1 MASARTIIKNAYRK
15 AGITALGAAL
25 TSAQADVGLSLL
37 EETLSD
43 LVHKGT
49 LGRVRDV
56 YTTSDCEAEE
66 YERVTASVN
75 TLSVT
80 FPVTVQDRCTRKTRA
95 PLDGSYISVVGPGR
109 AEDTRVY
116 SVHQAAWEP
125 IAGYTLT
132 SSVALSGAYQSDLE
146 ALLAA
151 KLADERGIP
160 LGPILTVEVR
170 TARFHLARRDN
181 VASRPARGEYM

>member
-25 TSAQADVGLSLL
+25 TAAQANVGLELL
-37 EETLSD
+37 EETLAD

-49 LGRVRDV
+49 LGRVTDV
-56 YTTSDCEAEE
+56 YTTADYEAKEF
-66 YERVTASVN
+66 ERVAASVD
-75 TLSVT
+75 TLAVT
-80 FPVTVQDRCTRKTRA
+80 FPATVLDDLTRETRA
-95 PLDGSYISVVGPGR
+95 PLDGAYITVVGPGR
-109 AEDTRVY
+109 PEDTRVY
-116 SVHQAAWEP
+116 SALQAAWEP

-132 SSVALSGAYQSDLE
+132 SSAALSGAYQSDLE

-170 TARFHLARRDN
+170 TARYHLARRDN
-181 VASRPARGEYM
+181 RPAKGEYM

>member
-25 TSAQADVGLSLL
+25 NAAQANVGLELL
-37 EETLSD
+37 EETIAD

-49 LGRVRDV
+49 LGRVTDV
-56 YTTSDCEAEE
+56 YMTADYEAKEF
-66 YERVTASVN
+66 ERVAASVD
-75 TLSVT
+75 TLAIT
-80 FPVTVQDRCTRKTRA
+80 FPATVQDDLTRETRA
-95 PLDGSYISVVGPGR
+95 PLDGAYITVVGPGR
-109 AEDTRVY
+109 TEDTRVY
-116 SVHQAAWEP
+116 SALQATWEP

-170 TARFHLARRDN
+170 TARYHLARRDN
-181 VASRPARGEYM
+181 VASRPAKGEYM